1 MGGDGESVALMWV
14 MVSRVGTYPQTHG
27 SVYVNYVQ
35 LFTCHHTSIKWLIKK
50 KKTYLPGGVIWNGTK
65 SPHPFSHNFLSD
77 IMCQA

>member
-50 KKTYLPGGVIWNGTK
+50 KKKPI
-65 SPHPFSHNFLSD
+65 FLAESFGMEQNLL
-77 IMCQA
+77 IHSATIF